1 MANDPFLSRWSRRK
15 QAVLKG
21 LPIAEPTKEESI
33 KVDSTKPLASP
44 TLQNQAPLGASFSN
58 AQVQETDSTPV
69 PTLDDV
75 NKLTQESDYSAFMSS
90 KVSPDVKNAAMK
102 KLFSDPHFNVMDR
115 MDTYIDDYNT
125 PDPLPLSM
133 LKQMASAKF
142 LNLFEEEPEK
152 TADPNQASN
161 LPIKHP
167 LSSGNG
173 VGADTSASEVVA
185 QSPTEPVFL
194 TPTASTAQEPLLDHS
209 DLRLQPNTPSEL
221 PGIERKS
228 E

>member
-15 QAVLKG
+15 LALLEG
-21 LPIAEPTKEESI
+21 LPVEEPTKEESI
-33 KVDSTKPLASP
+33 KVDSTEPLATS
-44 TLQNQAPLGASFSN
+44 TLQNQASVVTPLSN
-58 AQVQETDSTPV
+58 AQAQETCSKPT
-69 PTLDDV
+69 PTLEDV

-133 LKQMASAKF
+133 LRQMASAKF
-142 LNLFEEEPEK
+142 LNLFEEDPE
-152 TADPNQASN
+152 TPADATQASN
-161 LPIKHP
+161 LPNKDP

-173 VGADTSASEVVA
+173 VDADTSSSEVVA
-185 QSPTEPVFL
+185 QSSPEPVLL
-194 TPTASTAQEPLLDHS
+194 TSSTSMTQEPLLDHS
-209 DLRLQPNTPSEL
+209 DLQLQPNTPAEL